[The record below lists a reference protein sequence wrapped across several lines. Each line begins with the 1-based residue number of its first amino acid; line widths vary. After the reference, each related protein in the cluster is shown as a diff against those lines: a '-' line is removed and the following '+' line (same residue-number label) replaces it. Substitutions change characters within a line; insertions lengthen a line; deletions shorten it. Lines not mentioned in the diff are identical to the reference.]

1 MCQPYFCFP
10 FWYTPS
16 RDILRKMHTC
26 VSLLPKGHR
35 SITCLPLTPFP
46 CLCLQGSCGRPW
58 QTMEAL
64 QRTRSF
70 FPPPICSVTC
80 HPRPDLCAYQ
90 CLAVQEHPYAL
101 SSHRPHFRHAQ
112 EARSSA
118 VLSIGSER
126 RCRMVAFSCSQPK
139 GPQDAGICTAALR
152 AGSKNA
158 SHTRECRTTVHTF
171 LHRSWGKL
179 PIETCITPLSIK
191 A

>member
-35 SITCLPLTPFP
+35 STTCCRSRPFRVCASKAPVAVRGKRWKPFNAQEACFPLPYVASPAIHAPTF
-46 CLCLQGSCGRPW
+46 
-58 QTMEAL
+58 
-64 QRTRSF
+64 
-70 FPPPICSVTC
+70 
-80 HPRPDLCAYQ
+80 AYQ

-139 GPQDAGICTAALR
+139 GPQDAGSSTAALR
-152 AGSKNA
+152 AGSRNA

>member
-1 MCQPYFCFP
+1 M
-10 FWYTPS
+10 
-16 RDILRKMHTC
+16 LRKMRQGASP
-26 VSLLPKGHR
+26 VPKGQR
-35 SITCLPLTPFP
+35 STACCRSHPFRVCASKAPVAVRGKRWKPFNAQEACFPLPYVASPAIHAPTF
-46 CLCLQGSCGRPW
+46 
-58 QTMEAL
+58 
-64 QRTRSF
+64 
-70 FPPPICSVTC
+70 
-80 HPRPDLCAYQ
+80 AYQ

-139 GPQDAGICTAALR
+139 GPQDAGSSTAALR
-152 AGSKNA
+152 AGSRNA

-179 PIETCITPLSIK
+179 PMETCVTALSIK